1 MKTRS
6 EILIDE
12 IVENEKKICELRAE
26 IEKREE
32 KIRVA
37 RANLI
42 EYGKVSIKGVKR

>member
-12 IVENEKKICELRAE
+12 IVENEKKICELRVE
-26 IEKREE
+26 IEE

-42 EYGKVSIKGVKR
+42 ECGMHPAFY